1 MMRRRHVP
9 MRTCKGCGVKR
20 PQRELRR
27 FVVEKGVMVESRI
40 FPGRAVYCCRQE
52 TCLERL
58 LKNKKA
64 LNRAF
69 RLKN

>member
-1 MMRRRHVP
+1 MRRRHVP
-9 MRTCKGCGVKR
+9 MRTCKGCREKK
-20 PQRELRR
+20 PQGELRR

-40 FPGRAVYCCRQE
+40 FSGRAVYCCRQE
-52 TCLERL
+52 TCLDRL